1 MVMHKVNRLTPEEHA
16 EVTAAVTQAERMTDG
31 EIVTIVADQSDSYHD
46 AGLHWAVAASFLS
59 LSLVAM
65 FPAWFLDRVHWL
77 LGGGWERDLPAGLTL
92 TLLLGLMI
100 AVFLA
105 VRYVLAIRP
114 LRMAVTPKRT
124 KARRVRRKAIAYFKV
139 GAERRTMGRTGILIY
154 LSLDEH
160 RAEIVADEAIASRVG
175 PEVWGE
181 AMVALIDHV
190 REGRPGK
197 GMAEAVR
204 QVGVVLAEHFPKSG
218 SNPNELPDRLIEL

>member
-1 MVMHKVNRLTPEEHA
+1 
-16 EVTAAVTQAERMTDG
+16 
-31 EIVTIVADQSDSYHD
+31 
-46 AGLHWAVAASFLS
+46 
-59 LSLVAM
+59 
-65 FPAWFLDRVHWL
+65 
-77 LGGGWERDLPAGLTL
+77 
-92 TLLLGLMI
+92 
-100 AVFLA
+100 
-105 VRYVLAIRP
+105 
-114 LRMAVTPKRT
+114 
-124 KARRVRRKAIAYFKV
+124 VRRKAISYFKV

-160 RAEIVADEAIASRVG
+160 RAEIVADEAIASHVG

-204 QVGVVLAEHFPKSG
+204 QVGAVLAEHFPKSE